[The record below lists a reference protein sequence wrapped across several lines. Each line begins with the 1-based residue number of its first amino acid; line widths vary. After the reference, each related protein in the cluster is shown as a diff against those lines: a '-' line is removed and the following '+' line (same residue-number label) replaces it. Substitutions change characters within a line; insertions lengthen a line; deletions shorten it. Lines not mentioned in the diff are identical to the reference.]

1 MPKIHAMT
9 AAVEPTEH
17 SPSPLVWHRF
27 EPEKDLILSFAPR
40 PLAGSYRYG
49 VARITRAIDAA
60 ETDSGEKIATILK
73 AATTHEA
80 LADLVR
86 DALSYA
92 ERTRIDAKI
101 RSYGRAIARGYLA
114 TDDSDIDTER
124 FIARTVDRLEQPHI
138 NAIELIAD
146 WEQPATVNAETD
158 SVDHLLTKELGT
170 EPGRLITRQLANEG
184 ILGGETETVDGNTV
198 FFGLSDFGHRVHEHL
213 IARADD

>member
-1 MPKIHAMT
+1 MPKILAMT
-9 AAVEPTEH
+9 SEAEPTEP

-40 PLAGSYRYG
+40 PLAGFYRYG

-60 ETDSGEKIATILK
+60 EKESGEPIATILK
-73 AATTHEA
+73 AARTHEA

-114 TDDSDIDTER
+114 TDDSNVDTER
-124 FIARTVDRLEQPHI
+124 FITRTVDSMEQAHI
-138 NAIELIAD
+138 DAIELIVD
-146 WEQPATVNAETD
+146 REQLAMANAETD
-158 SVDHLLTKELGT
+158 SVDQLLAKEFGR

-184 ILGGETETVDGNTV
+184 ILGGETETFDSNTV
-198 FFGLSDFGHRVHEHL
+198 FFGLSDYGHRVHEHL
-213 IARADD
+213 VAPADD